1 MKYDFDKIVARE
13 NTNSLKWDRTVL
25 TNRLGFDAEGILP
38 LWVADMDFRAPQP
51 VIDALLKRVEHGIFG
66 YSSPL
71 DEYYDALI
79 WWQKSR
85 HDWDIK
91 KEWVTMMP
99 GIVPAFNFFIRALTD
114 EGDRIIIQP
123 PVYPPFRSTIETNN
137 RIVANNPLKL
147 VDGKYVMDYVQLEQL
162 AKDPRTKMLIL
173 CSPHNPMG
181 IVWSSEELRKL
192 GEICNANNVI
202 VIADEIHNDL
212 ILPGN
217 SHVTY
222 ALLGEEFANNSIIC
236 TAPSKTFN
244 LAGLQISNIIIPN
257 QSLKEK
263 VDTELKKSSIME
275 PNAFGIVATTAAYTE
290 EGADWLNQL
299 LEYLDSN
306 AEFIQTF
313 VAENMPNVKY
323 NKPQGTYL
331 AWLDFRDTAIAEEL
345 ETKISQEAKVLLNS
359 GAMFGLEGKGHMR
372 VNFACPRSILAEAL
386 ERIAKLLG

>member
-1 MKYDFDKIVARE
+1 MKYNFDHLIARE

-25 TNRLGFDAEGILP
+25 TTRLGFDAEGILP

-66 YSSPL
+66 YTSPL
-71 DEYYDALI
+71 DDYYAALT

-85 HDWDIK
+85 HNWDIQ

-114 EGDRIIIQP
+114 EGDKVIIQE

-147 VDGKYVMDYVQLEQL
+147 VDGKYVMDYDQLEQL
-162 AKDPRTKMLIL
+162 AKDPQTKMLIL

-181 IVWSSEELRKL
+181 IVWSSDELRKL
-192 GEICNANNVI
+192 GEICNANNV
-202 VIADEIHNDL
+202 VVVADEIHNDL

-217 SHVTY
+217 SHLTY
-222 ALLGEEFANNSIIC
+222 ALLGAEFANNSIIC

-257 QSLKEK
+257 PIIKEK
-263 VDTELKKSSIME
+263 VDKELKKSSIME
-275 PNAFGIVATTAAYTE
+275 PNTFGIVATTAAYSE
-290 EGADWLNQL
+290 EGANWLNQL
-299 LEYLDSN
+299 LVYLESN
-306 AEFIQTF
+306 AQFIHEF
-313 VAENMPNVKY
+313 VNDRMPNVKY
-323 NKPQGTYL
+323 TKPQGTYL
-331 AWLDFRDTAIAEEL
+331 AWLDFNDTNIGEEL
-345 ETKISQEAKVLLNS
+345 EDKLSKEARVFLNS
-359 GAMFGLEGKGHMR
+359 GAMFGSGGKGYMR
-372 VNFACPRSILAEAL
+372 INFACPRSVLAEAL
-386 ERIAKLLG
+386 ERISKLLG

>member
-1 MKYDFDKIVARE
+1 MKYDFDHVITRE
-13 NTNSLKWDRTVL
+13 NTNSLKWDRTIL
-25 TNRLGFDAEGILP
+25 SNKLGFDAEGILP

-85 HDWDIK
+85 HNWEIK
-91 KEWVTMMP
+91 KEWVTTMP
-99 GIVPAFNFFIRALTD
+99 GIVPALNFFIRALTN
-114 EGDRIIIQP
+114 EGDQIIIQQ
-123 PVYPPFRSTIETNN
+123 PVYPPFRSTIVTNN
-137 RIVANNPLKL
+137 RIIANNPLKL
-147 VDGKYVMDYVQLEQL
+147 VDGKYVMNYDQLEQL
-162 AKDPRTKMLIL
+162 AKNPSTKMLIL

-202 VIADEIHNDL
+202 VVADEIHNDL

-217 SHVTY
+217 NHVTY
-222 ALLGEEFANNSIIC
+222 ALLGESFANNAIIC

-257 QSLKEK
+257 PMIREK
-263 VDTELKKSSIME
+263 VDMELKKSSIME
-275 PNAFGIVATTAAYTE
+275 PNTFGIVGTTAAYTE

-299 LEYLDSN
+299 VEYLNSN
-306 AEFIQTF
+306 ADFIQTF
-313 VAENMPNVKY
+313 VNERMPKVKY
-323 NKPQGTYL
+323 TKPQGTYL
-331 AWLDFRDTAIAEEL
+331 AWLDFRGTAIVEEI
-345 ETKISQEAKVLLNS
+345 EKKITQEAKVLLNS
-359 GAMFGLEGKGHMR
+359 GSMFGSEGKGYMR

-386 ERIAKLLG
+386 ERIANLLE

>member
-1 MKYDFDKIVARE
+1 MKYNFDHVIARE

-25 TNRLGFDAEGILP
+25 TKRLGFDADGILP

-51 VIDALLKRVEHGIFG
+51 VIDALIKRAEHGIFG
-66 YSSPL
+66 YTSPL
-71 DEYYDALI
+71 DDYYAALT

-85 HDWDIK
+85 HDWDIQ

-114 EGDRIIIQP
+114 EGDKIIIQE

-147 VDGKYVMDYVQLEQL
+147 VDDKYVMDYDQLEQL
-162 AKDPRTKMLIL
+162 AKDPQTKMLIL

-181 IVWSSEELRKL
+181 IVWSSDELRKL
-192 GEICNANNVI
+192 GEICNANNV
-202 VIADEIHNDL
+202 VVVADEIHNDL

-217 SHVTY
+217 SHLTY

-257 QSLKEK
+257 RVIREK
-263 VDTELKKSSIME
+263 VDKELKKSSIME
-275 PNAFGIVATTAAYTE
+275 PNAFGIVATTAAYSE
-290 EGADWLNQL
+290 EGANWLNQL
-299 LEYLDSN
+299 LVYLESN
-306 AEFIQTF
+306 AQFIHEF
-313 VAENMPNVKY
+313 VNHRMPNVKY
-323 NKPQGTYL
+323 TKPQGTYL
-331 AWLDFRDTAIAEEL
+331 AWLDFKDTNISEEL
-345 ETKISQEAKVLLNS
+345 EHKISKEAKVLLNS
-359 GAMFGLEGKGHMR
+359 GAMFGSEGKGYMR
-372 VNFACPRSILAEAL
+372 VNFACPRSVLAEAL
-386 ERIAKLLG
+386 ERISKLLG